1 MPASASTCV
10 PCARAS
16 PTVMSDCGGFQRLAP
31 LFGLQRLGELVQLA
45 FEDAVEVV
53 HGQLY
58 AVVGDAVLGIVVRAD
73 LLGPLARADLGA
85 AGSWRLGCP
94 PLPLRL
100 LQPGAQKAARPRL
113 VF

>member
-1 MPASASTCV
+1 MPASASTWV

-16 PTVMSDCGGFQRLAP
+16 PTVISDCCGLERLAP
-31 LFGLQRLGELVQLA
+31 LFGLERLGDLVQLA

-85 AGSWRLGCP
+85 AGSCLLGC
-94 PLPLRL
+94 LPLAL
-100 LQPGAQKAARPRL
+100 
-113 VF
+113 